1 MTARKK
7 AAGAKRAWKRPA
19 APLVLEA
26 ARWVRDGGAS
36 GRSDSAPAP
45 DGRGGGAGDPVGA
58 EVRRLAALLACKAA
72 VKAGMPLR
80 DEEVRA
86 LLSGASA
93 AADPRFCPHGRPTG
107 IEITRGE
114 IERRFQ
120 RK

>member
-1 MTARKK
+1 MSRPTRGRVRLPRKK
-7 AAGAKRAWKRPA
+7 FRSGIRHTVWIAGRAR
-19 APLVLEA
+19 
-26 ARWVRDGGAS
+26 
-36 GRSDSAPAP
+36 
-45 DGRGGGAGDPVGA
+45 A
-58 EVRRLAALLACKAA
+58 EE
-72 VKAGMPLR
+72 AGMPLR